1 MKLYKAKII
10 VVQVLFVFFLI
21 ALVGTQG
28 VLAQT
33 TLPSCTA
40 DLIDTYTEP
49 MDDGV
54 AQEMDIDKNDN
65 GLIEICDLEGLN
77 EIRYQ
82 LDGTGYTTSTGA
94 AKITDGCPSGVCRG
108 YELTRSLD
116 FETTSSYRVG
126 NINTEWTMGDG
137 WQAIGRFPSMSF
149 RAIFDGNDY
158 TISNLM
164 INSTSTNF
172 VGLFSFTQNSE
183 INNLGLLNVNIKGG
197 NRIGALVGTNR
208 GSITNS
214 HATGS
219 VDGESRIGGLVGQSR
234 GSITNSYAA
243 VNVDGEGDNVGGLAG
258 SSSSNIDNSY
268 ATGSVTGS
276 GDNIGGLAGFHN
288 VGDITDSYATGD
300 VEGKSDNVGGLVG
313 RNRGRITRGYAT
325 GSVTWSATN
334 AGGLVGW
341 NQARIF
347 GSYAAGDVS
356 GGLDNAGGLAGHN
369 DSGFIRGSYAT
380 GDVDGRFHIGGL
392 VGDNDGSISRSHAT
406 GDVGGRFYV
415 GGLVGTNRR
424 IISESYATGN
434 IDGLL
439 DSIGGLVGQNTR
451 TVDNTSVGSIT
462 NSYATGN
469 VSGRRFIGGLIGDN
483 FRGSI
488 TNSYATGPTTGT
500 SRIGGLAGL
509 HRDHNTTR
517 AEINHSYWLS
527 GSASFGGVNV
537 HPSAEKTAE
546 EHKSPTKPG
555 TTPTDIYYNW
565 DDTVW
570 DFGTSDQFPVIKTLN
585 GNLLPNQGI
594 GLRNLAILTE
604 NTELR
609 PVFGVSTLHY
619 VIFFVDTSSIDLDLT
634 AYNNDAMIEIIKQ
647 GAEDTDYFSG
657 KGSSGQS
664 DPIPIDEDDVLVI
677 MVAEAGN
684 STTSYTIRLEKIRVS
699 DITVSEMTENG
710 TIDTDNIAAEG
721 STVTLGA
728 LTNDDSGDYGY
739 QWTQTGGRPLLPDT
753 STASPSFTIPADF
766 VASDTMPSTDIVIRL
781 TLMHRQF
788 NSLPTSLSK
797 TITINKIN
805 NGVPVIATTLTQ
817 SGFDLE
823 VEARI
828 IDADIDG
835 DGTFSYQWQGRD
847 FNADSW
853 VPIPSATTAGYTV
866 PVGAPGGRFYRV
878 QLTYNDAQGYKIF
891 EYLTADEIR
900 RDVDTDDDGLI
911 EIYYLEHLDAIRY
924 DLGGTH
930 YATMLGSD
938 GINRG
943 CREDVCDGYE
953 LARSL
958 DFNDDA
964 SYISTS
970 NKVSWTMGAGWQPIG
985 DLDEPFDARFA
996 STDTLVIRNLFINR
1010 PDEDYVGL
1018 FGVSNDQISGLNL
1031 QDVNINGRF
1040 IVGGIAGVSLE
1051 PSVISDSSVDGT
1063 VSGSDAWVGGLVGVH
1078 DGSIANSYAQG
1089 EVIGDTSVGGLAGY
1103 ALGAITNSYAHSNIS
1118 SQAYGGGLVGYHQ
1131 GRQGISGISDSYAA
1145 GSVEGVFYLGGLVGY
1160 NEDGIIANAY
1170 AFGDVVGGTN
1180 VGGLVGYSDGGMI
1193 TASAGDGNVAGANNV
1208 GGLAGSVN
1216 GGSITGNAM
1225 IPDRQDIAVG
1235 RLLALGGL
1243 SLSAGT
1249 LEPPFDPSV
1258 DEYEIF
1264 DISEMQTTATVT
1276 VTANKAD
1283 ATVAIVLGSQTMSM
1297 DNEASLT
1304 VQLADLMDDD
1314 IVVTLTASSLTAL
1327 GQTTKTYTI
1336 TLPAQPNLTSDPL
1349 APCDVTNRDL
1359 DNDGLIDICD
1369 IEGLY
1374 AMRYPESLS
1383 MPVCGENSTGTCIG
1397 YELAHDLDFDTD
1409 ASYRTTANRVIFSE
1423 GRGWRPVGTFAS
1435 PFDAVFNANDHTIA
1449 NLRIDRAHR
1458 DYVGLF
1464 AHVGANAKLEDIG
1477 LADAYVRGRSVVGA
1491 LVGNNADG
1499 TIIGSYT
1506 SNVATTTLVIGSG
1519 IRVGGLVGDH
1529 KGIVEHGSYT
1539 SGVVRGNRSV
1549 GGLVGYFSGLN
1560 SGENASDYGII
1571 NSYAESAV
1579 HGRVFTG
1586 GLVGSNNNRIVN
1598 SYAIGDVASIF
1609 HAGGLVGLNGGSIEN
1624 TYAISNVA
1632 GQEIVGGLVGE
1643 NEGLIANSYAV
1654 GMVSGQSLVGELVGN
1669 NSGTIRHSYAVGNLD
1684 LVGLDLDGTISTSS
1698 VVADLAGLLTSI
1710 NRTVWD
1716 ANAWSFEDG
1725 KYPALRYI
1733 RSAGCESDMIMRS
1746 IVRRTISASWF
1757 GDRKYLGY

>member
-1 MKLYKAKII
+1 MKVYKTSVI
-10 VVQVLFVFFLI
+10 VVQVFFIFFLI
-21 ALVGTQG
+21 ALAGKQG

-33 TLPSCTA
+33 SLPPCTE
-40 DLIDTYTEP
+40 LITYT
-49 MDDGV
+49 DNDTTT
-54 AQEMDIDKNDN
+54 QTMDIDKNDN

-82 LDGTGYTTSTGA
+82 LDGTGYTTSTDA
-94 AKITDGCPSGVCRG
+94 MKITDGCPSGVCRG

-126 NINTEWTMGDG
+126 NINTEWTTNDG
-137 WQAIGRFPSMSF
+137 WQAIGRFPSMPF
-149 RAIFDGNDY
+149 RAIFDGNDH

-164 INSTSTNF
+164 INSTSTHF
-172 VGLFSFTQNSE
+172 VGLFGFAENSE
-183 INNLGLLNVNIKGG
+183 INNLGLLDVNIKGG

-214 HATGS
+214 YATGS
-219 VDGESRIGGLVGQSR
+219 VDGGSRIGGLVGQSR

-243 VNVDGEGDNVGGLAG
+243 VNVDSEGDNVGGLAG
-258 SSSSNIDNSY
+258 SSSANINNSY

-300 VEGKSDNVGGLVG
+300 VEGKSDNAGGLVG
-313 RNRGRITRGYAT
+313 RNRGKITRGYAT

-341 NQARIF
+341 NQGRVF
-347 GSYAAGDVS
+347 DSYAAGDVS
-356 GGLDNAGGLAGHN
+356 GGRDNAGGLAGHN
-369 DSGFIRGSYAT
+369 DSGSIRGSYAT

-424 IISESYATGN
+424 IISESYATGDV
-434 IDGLL
+434 DGLL

-451 TVDNTSVGSIT
+451 TVDNTSVGRIT
-462 NSYATGN
+462 NCYATGN

-488 TNSYATGPTTGT
+488 TNSYATGSVAGG

-517 AEINHSYWLS
+517 AEISHSYWLS

-546 EHKSPTKPG
+546 EHKSPTEPG

-570 DFGTSDQFPVIKTLN
+570 DFGTSDQFPVIRTLN
-585 GNLLPNQGI
+585 GNLLPNQGL
-594 GLRNLAILTE
+594 GLRNLSVPE
-604 NTELR
+604 NTKLQ

-728 LTNDDSGDYGY
+728 FTNDDSGDYGY
-739 QWTQTGGRPLLPDT
+739 QWTQTGGRPLLSDT

-788 NSLPTSLSK
+788 GSLPTSLSK

-835 DGTFSYQWQGRD
+835 DGAFSYQWQGRD

-878 QLTYNDAQGYKIF
+878 QLTYSDAQGYEVF

-924 DLGGTH
+924 DLDGTH
-930 YATMLGSD
+930 YATMPGSD
-938 GINRG
+938 GINQG
-943 CREDVCDGYE
+943 CKENACDGYE

-970 NKVSWTMGAGWQPIG
+970 NKVLWTMGAGWQPIG
-985 DLDEPFDARFA
+985 NLDEPFDTRFA

-1031 QDVNINGRF
+1031 QDVNIKGRF
-1040 IVGGIAGVSLE
+1040 IVGGITGVSLE
-1051 PSVISDSSVDGT
+1051 PSMISDSSVDGM

-1078 DGSIANSYAQG
+1078 DGSIANSHARG

-1103 ALGAITNSYAHSNIS
+1103 ALGAISNSYSHSNIR

-1131 GRQGISGISDSYAA
+1131 GQQGISGISGSYAA
-1145 GSVEGVFYLGGLVGY
+1145 GSVEGVFYVGGLVGY
-1160 NEDGIIANAY
+1160 NDGGMIANAY
-1170 AFGDVVGGTN
+1170 ALGDVVGGTN
-1180 VGGLVGYSDGGMI
+1180 VGGLVGSSDGGII
-1193 TASAGDGNVAGANNV
+1193 TASAGAGNITGANNV
-1208 GGLAGSVN
+1208 GGLAGSIN
-1216 GGSITGNAM
+1216 GASITGDAM
-1225 IPDRQDIAVG
+1225 IPDQQDVAVG

-1264 DISEMQTTATVT
+1264 DISEMQTTVT
-1276 VTANKAD
+1276 ATANKAD
-1283 ATVAIVLGSQTMSM
+1283 ATVAIGLGSQTMPM
-1297 DNEASLT
+1297 NNQASLT
-1304 VQLADLMDDD
+1304 VQLADLMNDN
-1314 IVVTLTASSLTAL
+1314 IVVTLTASGLMAL
-1327 GQTTKTYTI
+1327 GQATKTYTI
-1336 TLPAQPNLTSDPL
+1336 TLPAQPNLTD
-1349 APCDVTNRDL
+1349 AQCDAADRDL
-1359 DNDGLIDICD
+1359 DNDGLIEICN

-1383 MPVCGENSTGTCIG
+1383 IPVCGENSTGTCIG
-1397 YELAHDLDFDTD
+1397 YELQRDLDFGID
-1409 ASYRTTANRVIFSE
+1409 ASYSTPTNKAIFSE
-1423 GRGWRPVGTFAS
+1423 GRGWRPIGTFER

-1464 AHVGANAKLEDIG
+1464 AHIGANAKLEDIR
-1477 LADAYVRGRSVVGA
+1477 LADAYVQGRSVVGA
-1491 LVGNNADG
+1491 LVGSNTSG
-1499 TIIGSYT
+1499 TIISSYT
-1506 SNVATTTLVIGSG
+1506 NNVATTTTV
-1519 IRVGGLVGDH
+1519 
-1529 KGIVEHGSYT
+1529 
-1539 SGVVRGNRSV
+1539 NRKR
-1549 GGLVGYFSGLN
+1549 
-1560 SGENASDYGII
+1560 DT
-1571 NSYAESAV
+1571 
-1579 HGRVFTG
+1579 GR
-1586 GLVGSNNNRIVN
+1586 R
-1598 SYAIGDVASIF
+1598 
-1609 HAGGLVGLNGGSIEN
+1609 
-1624 TYAISNVA
+1624 
-1632 GQEIVGGLVGE
+1632 
-1643 NEGLIANSYAV
+1643 
-1654 GMVSGQSLVGELVGN
+1654 
-1669 NSGTIRHSYAVGNLD
+1669 
-1684 LVGLDLDGTISTSS
+1684 
-1698 VVADLAGLLTSI
+1698 
-1710 NRTVWD
+1710 
-1716 ANAWSFEDG
+1716 
-1725 KYPALRYI
+1725 
-1733 RSAGCESDMIMRS
+1733 
-1746 IVRRTISASWF
+1746 F
-1757 GDRKYLGY
+1757 GR